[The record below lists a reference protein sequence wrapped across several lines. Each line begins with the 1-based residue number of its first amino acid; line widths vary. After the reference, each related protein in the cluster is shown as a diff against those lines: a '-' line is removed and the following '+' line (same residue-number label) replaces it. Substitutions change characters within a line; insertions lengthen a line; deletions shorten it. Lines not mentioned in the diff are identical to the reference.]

1 MLFFALFQLNIS
13 SCDTHAV
20 AAVKP
25 VVIKQASLAGGHTL
39 TTPIAARSS
48 SQDVSYLEML
58 LLSPTPTVWVN
69 CLQCKAEA
77 RG

>member
-13 SCDTHAV
+13 SCDT
-20 AAVKP
+20 
-25 VVIKQASLAGGHTL
+25 LAGGHTL